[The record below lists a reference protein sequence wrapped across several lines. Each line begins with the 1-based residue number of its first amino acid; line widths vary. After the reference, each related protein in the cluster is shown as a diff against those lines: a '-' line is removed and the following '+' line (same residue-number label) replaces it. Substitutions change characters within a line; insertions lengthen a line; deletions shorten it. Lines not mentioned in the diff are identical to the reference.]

1 MEKEEWSD
9 DLGEKLDWKR
19 GAMLSN
25 SSQQLVEK
33 NPMLSDTLRNMVGDM
48 VDGLAFKKTALVIA
62 AVEVVVVVEMAAE
75 AVVVVVCGGGVSSSR
90 SKTVK
95 QKKVPQRGLGVAQL
109 EKIRLEEQQKKESLQ
124 VANILAK
131 NSVGSSSDNAQFLA
145 VQCSKF
151 RPGLSPLYKSV
162 PYLEILHEN
171 SVQIPKDLKAG
182 GGEIGVEAI
191 SSPGHEN
198 RPILW
203 NGEYNLA
210 GEKQR
215 LGTHG
220 FAFEPQM
227 NSSTGISPSSILSS
241 QMEPPSNQSSRG
253 NNYVPSW
260 SEEEKM
266 VGMKRSYPFL
276 VESQPSR
283 PLHCNFHP
291 SYAASLSRSDEFD
304 SCSNGYTAHMEPRN
318 KCICIREISS
328 NSSPQP
334 EQNPS
339 EATRDK
345 GMLNGDFLTL
355 APPVVVSQTSNSEHK
370 NTWTIQDYAKSQI
383 HHSGPSG
390 SVERS
395 VSFLPIAF
403 QIAQTTTRVSNGN
416 GEKTE
421 TIDLSLKL

>member
-1 MEKEEWSD
+1 MAQEEDFFGCSY
-9 DLGEKLDWKR
+9 
-19 GAMLSN
+19 
-25 SSQQLVEK
+25 SSGGGGG
-33 NPMLSDTLRNMVGDM
+33 SGGR
-48 VDGLAFKKTALVIA
+48 A
-62 AVEVVVVVEMAAE
+62 AGGGGG
-75 AVVVVVCGGGVSSSR
+75 GGGVSSSR

-131 NSVGSSSDNAQFLA
+131 IQLVHLVIMLSSWLFNA
-145 VQCSKF
+145 
-151 RPGLSPLYKSV
+151 P
-162 PYLEILHEN
+162 
-171 SVQIPKDLKAG
+171 
-182 GGEIGVEAI
+182 
-191 SSPGHEN
+191 
-198 RPILW
+198 
-203 NGEYNLA
+203 NL
-210 GEKQR
+210 G
-215 LGTHG
+215 
-220 FAFEPQM
+220 QM

-283 PLHCNFHP
+283 SLNCNFHP

-304 SCSNGYTAHMEPRN
+304 SCSNGYKAHMEPRN
-318 KCICIREISS
+318 KCIRESSS

-339 EATRDK
+339 EVNRDK
-345 GMLNGDFLTL
+345 RLLNGDFLTL
-355 APPVVVSQTSNSEHK
+355 APPVVVSPPSNSEQK
-370 NTWTIQDYAKSQI
+370 NTLDYSGYQRPKLYEYERMPCQDYAKRHI
-383 HHSGPSG
+383 HHPGPSG

-395 VSFLPIAF
+395 VSFLPITL
-403 QIAQTTTRVSNGN
+403 QIDQTTTRVSNGN

>member
-1 MEKEEWSD
+1 MPRFLLDLEWLKGRMAQEEQFFGCSYS
-9 DLGEKLDWKR
+9 G
-19 GAMLSN
+19 GGGGGGNGGGGGGGS
-25 SSQQLVEK
+25 
-33 NPMLSDTLRNMVGDM
+33 G
-48 VDGLAFKKTALVIA
+48 
-62 AVEVVVVVEMAAE
+62 
-75 AVVVVVCGGGVSSSR
+75 CGGGVSSSR

-151 RPGLSPLYKSV
+151 RPG
-162 PYLEILHEN
+162 
-171 SVQIPKDLKAG
+171 
-182 GGEIGVEAI
+182 VEAI

-220 FAFEPQM
+220 FAFEPQVSLPYQS
-227 NSSTGISPSSILSS
+227 NSPFLPLPVVPQRSQQFQWPCSSSS
-241 QMEPPSNQSSRG
+241 S
-253 NNYVPSW
+253 V
-260 SEEEKM
+260 M

-276 VESQPSR
+276 VQSQPSR
-283 PLHCNFHP
+283 PLNCNFHP

-318 KCICIREISS
+318 KCIRFTTIGSEISS

-370 NTWTIQDYAKSQI
+370 NTLDYSGHQRPELYEYEHMPSQDYAKSQI

-403 QIAQTTTRVSNGN
+403 QITQNTTRVSNGN

>member
-1 MEKEEWSD
+1 MAQEEHFFGCSYS
-9 DLGEKLDWKR
+9 G
-19 GAMLSN
+19 GGGSGGGGN
-25 SSQQLVEK
+25 GGGGGGGS
-33 NPMLSDTLRNMVGDM
+33 G
-48 VDGLAFKKTALVIA
+48 
-62 AVEVVVVVEMAAE
+62 
-75 AVVVVVCGGGVSSSR
+75 CGGGVSSSR
-90 SKTVK
+90 SKTAK

-151 RPGLSPLYKSV
+151 RPGLSPLHKSD
-162 PYLEILHEN
+162 PNLEILHEN
-171 SVQIPKDLKAG
+171 SVQIPKNLNAG

-198 RPILW
+198 RPIWW
-203 NGEYNLA
+203 NGEYNLP

-220 FAFEPQM
+220 FAFEPQVSLPYQSNSPFLPLPVVPQRSQQFQWPCSSSSSVM
-227 NSSTGISPSSILSS
+227 NSSTGISASSILSS

-283 PLHCNFHP
+283 SLHCNFHP

-304 SCSNGYTAHMEPRN
+304 SCSNGYKAHMEPRN
-318 KCICIREISS
+318 KCVRESSS

-339 EATRDK
+339 EVTRDK

-355 APPVVVSQTSNSEHK
+355 APPVVVSQPSNSEHK
-370 NTWTIQDYAKSQI
+370 NTLDYSGYKRPELYPYERIPSQDYAKSQI
-383 HHSGPSG
+383 RHPGPSG
-390 SVERS
+390 LVERA
-395 VSFLPIAF
+395 VSFLPITL
-403 QIAQTTTRVSNGN
+403 QIDQTTTSVSNGN

-421 TIDLSLKL
+421 TIDHSLKL

>member
-1 MEKEEWSD
+1 MPRFLLDLEWLKGRMAQEEQFFGCSYS
-9 DLGEKLDWKR
+9 G
-19 GAMLSN
+19 GGGGGGNGGGGGGGS
-25 SSQQLVEK
+25 
-33 NPMLSDTLRNMVGDM
+33 GC
-48 VDGLAFKKTALVIA
+48 G
-62 AVEVVVVVEMAAE
+62 
-75 AVVVVVCGGGVSSSR
+75 GGGVSSSR

-151 RPGLSPLYKSV
+151 RPGLSPLHKSV
-162 PYLEILHEN
+162 PNLEILHEN
-171 SVQIPKDLKAG
+171 SVQIPKNLKAG

-318 KCICIREISS
+318 KCIREISS

-370 NTWTIQDYAKSQI
+370 NTLDYSGHQRPELYEYEHMPSQDYAKSQI

-403 QIAQTTTRVSNGN
+403 QITQNTTHVSNGN